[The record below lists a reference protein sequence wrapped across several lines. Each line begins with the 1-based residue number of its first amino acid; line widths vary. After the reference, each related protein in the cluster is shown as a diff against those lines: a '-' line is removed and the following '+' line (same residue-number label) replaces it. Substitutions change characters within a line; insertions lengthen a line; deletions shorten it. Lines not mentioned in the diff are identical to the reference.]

1 MPKNTGYGA
10 GTGQNSQIEANAGNF
25 AGSGNSFAARFGRVI
40 LQHGIAALPSALYHF
55 GGKLDLYAQHVWFI
69 SYILSHKWDED
80 LPYPSLGVMSRASG
94 MSKRQLQ
101 RYSDELQGMGY
112 LLVLPRRSQERGQE
126 SNYYDFAA
134 LFEQLEERIAE
145 NTGSRGAKGDT
156 NPITSLFDPS
166 RAPDLPHHNGHE
178 NGIERSIDDIER
190 AQHDP
195 SFVARYGRV
204 LARYGVAA
212 VPRALFTCSKELG
225 MTPQQ
230 VWFVA
235 YIFSYQWDTS
245 LPYPSIVRMAAQT
258 GYTAAYLHRIKTS
271 LVDRGSLRLIRRTK
285 SDGGQ
290 DSNAYD
296 FSPLLD
302 EIRKLLKPA
311 INSKDSTPTGDE
323 QGEAGEGKTAEAIA
337 TIPVKKAR
345 RGSLAAQSRRDRAGV
360 QVHTLGD
367 DTRYTQGSDV
377 QYIPPG
383 DTQYSL
389 PGDTQHIAP
398 NDSRYTGGSDSKFI
412 VPDATSYTQP
422 GDKQLPPPVKQK
434 APRPMTG
441 SVHPPVTSSAHEIET
456 GNRKQQKKDD
466 SSHPSQVNIVQDE
479 IETGNDLAY
488 SPFISRVATDFS
500 YELGDAEHVLENASQ
515 ALRLWRS
522 SGLQAEAYVDL
533 MYRAKRA
540 TRDGQGKHGALGL
553 SNKMAYFFA
562 CLRRLIS
569 EASQD

>member
-10 GTGQNSQIEANAGNF
+10 GTWQSRQTEANAGNF
-25 AGSGNSFAARFGRVI
+25 AGAGNSFAARFGRVI

-134 LFEQLEERIAE
+134 LFEQLEARIAE
-145 NTGSRGAKGDT
+145 NAANRSAKGDT
-156 NPITSLFDPS
+156 NPISSLFDPS
-166 RAPDLPHHNGHE
+166 RAPEPTHHNGHE
-178 NGIERSIDDIER
+178 NGIERGIDDIER

-245 LPYPSIVRMAAQT
+245 LPYPSIVRMSTQT
-258 GYTAAYLHRIKTS
+258 GYTTAYLHRIKTG
-271 LVDRGSLRLIRRTK
+271 LVERGSLRLIRRTK

-302 EIRKLLKPA
+302 EIRKLLKPT
-311 INSKDSTPTGDE
+311 INNKDSTPPSDE
-323 QGEAGEGKTAEAIA
+323 QGEAGEGKTSEAIA

-345 RGSLAAQSRRDRAGV
+345 RGSLAAQARRDRAGV
-360 QVHTLGD
+360 QVHTLGG
-367 DTRYTQGSDV
+367 DTRYAQASDV
-377 QYIPPG
+377 QYTPPN
-383 DTQYSL
+383 DAQYSL
-389 PGDTQHIAP
+389 PHDTQHIAP
-398 NDSRYTGGSDSKFI
+398 NDGKYAGGSDSKFI
-412 VPDATSYTQP
+412 APGAASYTQP

-434 APRPMTG
+434 APHPVTG
-441 SVHPPVTSSAHEIET
+441 SVHPPVTPSAYEIEA

-479 IETGNDLAY
+479 IEAGNNLAY

-500 YELGDAEHVLENASQ
+500 YELGDVEHVLENAAQ
-515 ALRLWRS
+515 ALKLWRS
-522 SGLQAEAYVDL
+522 SGLQAEAFVDL
-533 MYRAKRA
+533 MYSAKRA
-540 TRDGQGKHGALGL
+540 TRSGQGKHGALGL

-562 CLRRLIS
+562 CLRRLVS